1 LTATASLSHEV
12 VSHDTDATRAA
23 WSPRREEDSM
33 ANSLFR
39 AAAGAAAASFG
50 VLLAAG
56 AAAQDVPGVAT
67 TVGNHF
73 VQTATPLTNE
83 KGTFEAYITHRF
95 NDDAKDDGGG
105 RLWGLDSGA
114 ATMFG
119 IEVVPV
125 KDLAVQVYRVN
136 TFADYEFAL
145 KATLLRPKA
154 SLPLAVGL
162 RGGLDWRTASYAT
175 KETSAFGQALV
186 SYTIADRVT
195 LAAAPSWVQNTGFQK
210 DVWNVPVVVQ
220 VKVTKTIAVKGEYVS
235 KKNFVPG
242 SVGQWS
248 ASIEKQLYNHHF
260 ALWMGN
266 SQATTVDQIMGGDYL
281 GGVTDRNMK
290 FGFTLMR
297 AFDLFPP
304 PKKS

>member
-1 LTATASLSHEV
+1 
-12 VSHDTDATRAA
+12 
-23 WSPRREEDSM
+23 M

-39 AAAGAAAASFG
+39 VSAGLTAAGFV
-50 VLLAAG
+50 VLLAAN
-56 AAAQDVPGVAT
+56 AAAQEAPGVAT

-95 NDDAKDDGGG
+95 NADAKDAGGG
-105 RLWGLDSGA
+105 GLWGLDSGA
-114 ATMFG
+114 STMIG
-119 IEVVPV
+119 VEYVPV

-136 TFADYEFAL
+136 NYEDYEFAL
-145 KATLLRPKA
+145 KTTLLRPKA

-162 RGGLDWRTASYAT
+162 RGGLDWRTASYAP

-195 LAAAPSWVQNTGFQK
+195 LAAAPSWAQNTGFQK
-210 DVWNVPVVVQ
+210 DVWNVPVIMQ
-220 VKVTKTIAVKGEYVS
+220 VKVTKTIALMGEYVP
-235 KKNFVPG
+235 KKKYVPG

-248 ASIEKQLYNHHF
+248 ASIEKQLFNHHF

-266 SQATTVDQIMGGDYL
+266 SQATTVDQTIGGDYL

-290 FGFTLMR
+290 IGFSLMR
-297 AFDLFPP
+297 AFGLFPS
-304 PKKS
+304 KKT

>member
-1 LTATASLSHEV
+1 MENPLLRATAGI
-12 VSHDTDATRAA
+12 
-23 WSPRREEDSM
+23 
-33 ANSLFR
+33 
-39 AAAGAAAASFG
+39 AAAGFG
-50 VLLAAG
+50 VLLAAS

-114 ATMFG
+114 ATMLG
-119 IEVVPV
+119 VEYVPV

-136 TFADYEFAL
+136 TYSDYELAL
-145 KATLLRPKA
+145 KTTLLRPKA
-154 SLPLAVGL
+154 SLPLAIGL
-162 RGGLDWRTASYAT
+162 RGGLDWRTASYAA

-195 LAAAPSWVQNTGFQK
+195 VAAAPSWVQNTGFQK
-210 DVWNVPVVVQ
+210 DVWNVPVAVQ
-220 VKVTKTIAVKGEYVS
+220 VKITKTIAVMGEYVPR
-235 KKNFVPG
+235 KNVVPN

-248 ASIEKQLYNHHF
+248 ASIEKQLFNHHF

-266 SQATTVDQIMGGDYL
+266 SQATTVDQTIGGDFL
-281 GGVTDRNMK
+281 SGVTDRNMK
-290 FGFTLMR
+290 LGFTIMR

-304 PKKS
+304 GKKS

>member
-1 LTATASLSHEV
+1 
-12 VSHDTDATRAA
+12 VSHDTDAVRTA
-23 WSPRREEDSM
+23 WSHRPGRASM
-33 ANSLFR
+33 ENPLFR
-39 AAAGAAAASFG
+39 AAAGVAAAGFG
-50 VLLAAG
+50 VLLAAS
-56 AAAQDVPGVAT
+56 AAAQDIPGVAT

-114 ATMFG
+114 STMLG
-119 IEVVPV
+119 IEYVPV

-136 TFADYEFAL
+136 TYADYELAL
-145 KATLLRPKA
+145 KTTLLRPKA
-154 SLPLAVGL
+154 SLPLAIGL
-162 RGGLDWRTASYAT
+162 RGGLDWRTASYAA

-195 LAAAPSWVQNTGFQK
+195 VAAAPSWVQNTGFQK
-210 DVWNVPVVVQ
+210 HVWNVPVAVQ
-220 VKVTKTIAVKGEYVS
+220 VKITKTIAVKGEYVPR
-235 KKNFVPG
+235 KNVVPN

-248 ASIEKQLYNHHF
+248 ASIEKQLFNHQF

-266 SQATTVDQIMGGDYL
+266 SQATTVDQTIGGDFL

-290 FGFTLMR
+290 FGFTLIR

-304 PKKS
+304 GKKS